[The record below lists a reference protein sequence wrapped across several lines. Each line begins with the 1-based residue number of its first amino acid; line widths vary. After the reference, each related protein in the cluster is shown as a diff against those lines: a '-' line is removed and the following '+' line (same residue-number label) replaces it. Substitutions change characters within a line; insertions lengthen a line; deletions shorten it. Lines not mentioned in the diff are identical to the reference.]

1 MCSKSLVLGL
11 LAMGLLSSFVSLESE
26 ASDHETRD
34 LETLITQAVMPLPP
48 ALKAGATVVSVGAN
62 DQRTVLRKGS
72 NNMMCRADDPA
83 PGFMVICYHKDLD
96 TYWTLASP
104 VLADGAS
111 PKEERDYLLNA
122 VKEGKLSPVR
132 GGILY
137 VLNGTFVENALPMS
151 VIFIPNLTAET
162 SGLSNVPNQHQPW
175 LMWGGTALSHVMIPG
190 K

>member
-1 MCSKSLVLGL
+1 MSSKSLVLGL
-11 LAMGLLSSFVSLESE
+11 LALGLMSSFVSLET
-26 ASDHETRD
+26 DHDKRD
-34 LETLITQAVMPLPP
+34 AETLILQALMPLPP
-48 ALKAGATVVSVGAN
+48 ALKDGATVVSVGEN
-62 DQRTVLRKGS
+62 DKRTVLRKGS

-96 TYWTLASP
+96 TYWTLAAP
-104 VLADGAS
+104 VLADGAT
-111 PKEERDYLLNA
+111 PREERDYLLAA

-151 VIFIPNLTAET
+151 VIFVPNLTAEST
-162 SGLSNVPNQHQPW
+162 RLSDVPNQHKTW